1 MLESPKI
8 RDQEPQL
15 EKLETLFKEKE
26 DVIEGLKKEVGE
38 LKLALK
44 NGPGDDGEVKSLKN
58 KIAEQNELIQEL
70 ESKLQD
76 TNMETLIK
84 EKESTIDNLKK
95 IASES
100 DDAEVKVLKEKIA
113 EQNDLNK
120 DLMRQ
125 LRDSVNHE

>member
-44 NGPGDDGEVKSLKN
+44 NGPSDDSEVKSLKN

-84 EKESTIDNLKK
+84 EKESTIENLKK

-113 EQNDLNK
+113 EQNDLNQ